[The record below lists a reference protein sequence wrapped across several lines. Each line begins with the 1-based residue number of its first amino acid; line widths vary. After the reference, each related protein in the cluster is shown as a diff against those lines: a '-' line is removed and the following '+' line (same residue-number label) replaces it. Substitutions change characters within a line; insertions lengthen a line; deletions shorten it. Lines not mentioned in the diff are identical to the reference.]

1 MAIKSKKKRGIII
14 IIIIQG
20 NADYVIR
27 LLHREQIEFYRM
39 TKEDRL

>member
-1 MAIKSKKKRGIII
+1 MTTWALKGKKHG

-27 LLHREQIEFYRM
+27 LLHREQIEFYPM